1 MELFSNMPYRE
12 LSDNEEI
19 IIERRLTFNVYIE
32 VQEEPYQVNL
42 LIFLYVSVIKSKV
55 FSELWENRE

>member
-1 MELFSNMPYRE
+1 MELFSNVPYRE

-42 LIFLYVSVIKSKV
+42 LIFLYVSVIKS
-55 FSELWENRE
+55 

>member
-32 VQEEPYQVNL
+32 VQEEPYQVTL